1 MTDVAAIVDPDI
13 RDLNAAAEGAP
24 QRTDPLTFVVKAVAV
39 VPQLLIPLG
48 FVSYGMFDDGLPS
61 EMIFVALLALVALS
75 LILLSAWLG
84 WQRFTYTVG
93 SSDIRVDSGIL
104 SRTAR
109 SVPYERIQDVSLE
122 QKFLPRLLGLVAV
135 KFETGAGGKDELS
148 LTYLSEERGEALREL
163 VRERR
168 DDASDTTVSASDQ
181 VEGEGARAE
190 PVTAQPETLFTMA
203 PRRLVTFGLFE
214 FSLAIFAVLGGMAQ
228 YADTALGIELW
239 DPDLWSD
246 WLSMP
251 SGWFVGLGM
260 AAQVISAV
268 AGLVLLAV
276 VGLATGLIRTILRDW
291 EFRLEKTANGFRRR
305 RGLLTRTDVVMPA
318 HRVQAVK
325 TATGLV
331 RRRFGWHRLS
341 FVSLAQD
348 SGSAS
353 HVVAPF
359 AQEEEIAPIIRA
371 AGFSPASEGLDWQR
385 RSASHRTISMIGAGI
400 GLALVALA
408 LMVLT
413 SSDSDV
419 FGGRSYLVSLP
430 LAAGAFLVVRQFY
443 LWRFSRNAVDAEQI
457 YRREGWLV
465 PSTLVANRVKLQSAE
480 IRRGPLARLLGYADL
495 HLGLAGG
502 TYKMEGLPLARARDL
517 RRAVLASIAQTDFS
531 RLNR

>member
-1 MTDVAAIVDPDI
+1 MTGTAVIADRHHDVG
-13 RDLNAAAEGAP
+13 AAAEGAP
-24 QRTDPLTFVVKAVAV
+24 QRTDPLTFLVKAAAV

-48 FVSYGMFDDGLPS
+48 FVSYGVFDDGLPS
-61 EMIFVALLALVALS
+61 EMIYVALLAFMALS
-75 LILLSAWLG
+75 LILLNAWLG
-84 WQRFTYTVG
+84 WRRFTYTVG
-93 SSDIRVDSGIL
+93 TSDIRVDSGIL

-122 QKFLPRLLGLVAV
+122 QKLLPRLLGLVAV

-168 DDASDTTVSASDQ
+168 DDHSDAAILPGDI
-181 VEGEGARAE
+181 VEGERARAE
-190 PVTAQPETLFTMA
+190 PATAQSETLFTMG

-214 FSLAIFAVLGGMAQ
+214 FSLAIFAVLGGLAQ
-228 YADTALGIELW
+228 YADTVIGIEVW
-239 DPDLWSD
+239 DPDLWSG
-246 WLSMP
+246 WLSGP
-251 SGWFVGLGM
+251 SGWFAALGM
-260 AAQVISAV
+260 AAQVFSAI
-268 AGLVLLAV
+268 AGLVVLALI
-276 VGLATGLIRTILRDW
+276 GLATGLIRTILRDW
-291 EFRLEKTANGFRRR
+291 EFRLEKTAKGFRRR

-359 AQEEEIAPIIRA
+359 AQEEEFAPIIRA
-371 AGFSPASEGLDWQR
+371 AGFIPASEALDWRR
-385 RSASHRTISMIGAGI
+385 RSVNHRTISMVGDGI
-400 GLALVALA
+400 ALALVAIA
-408 LMVLT
+408 LLVLT
-413 SSDSDV
+413 SSDSDA
-419 FGGRSYLVSLP
+419 FGGRSYLVFLP
-430 LAAGAFLVVRQFY
+430 LALGAFLVVRQFY
-443 LWRFSRNAVDAEQI
+443 LWRFSRNALDADQI
-457 YRREGWLV
+457 YRREGWFA
-465 PSTLVANRVKLQSAE
+465 PSTLVANRMKLQSAE
-480 IRRGPLARLLGYADL
+480 IRQGPLARMLGYADL

-502 TYKMEGLPLARARDL
+502 TYRIEGVSLRRARAL
-517 RRAVLASIAQTDFS
+517 RRAVLASIARTDFS